1 MKIHA
6 YIITWNEGKILP
18 FTLDH
23 YSKFCEKIF
32 IYDNMSTDN
41 TDEICSK
48 YSNVK
53 VIKWSTP
60 DKKYNDI
67 TLAEMKSNVYKQSR
81 KDNIDW
87 VIMCDCDEY
96 LYHENLL
103 EKLAEYKETGI
114 TMPLIDGHDMFS
126 ETFPE
131 YDGELLTDKVK
142 IGSETYAPMCKN
154 IVFDPILDITYM
166 PGAHSNQCPNAVKST
181 SSEIKLLHYKFLSK
195 EYVLDRYNQLAEQ
208 LSDFNKKTGLSGHW
222 TRPPMKY
229 MDEMKEKNYKVI

>member
-6 YIITWNEGKILP
+6 YIIAWNESKILP

-23 YSKFCEKIF
+23 YSQFCEKIF

-41 TDEICSK
+41 TDEICGK

-53 VIKWSTP
+53 VIKWSTS
-60 DKKYNDI
+60 DKKYNDV

-81 KDNIDW
+81 KDNVDW

-103 EKLAEYKETGI
+103 EKLKEYKNSGV
-114 TMPLIDGHDMFS
+114 TMPLIDGHDMYS
-126 ETFPE
+126 DDFPE
-131 YDGELLTDKVK
+131 YDGELLTDKIK
-142 IGSETYAPMCKN
+142 IGSETYEPMCKN
-154 IVFDPILDITYM
+154 IIFNPSLDIQYM
-166 PGAHSNQCPNAVKST
+166 PGAHSNQCPNAVKSDT
-181 SSEIKLLHYKFLSK
+181 AEIKLLHYKFLSK
-195 EYVLDRYNQLAEQ
+195 EYVLARYNQLAEQ
-208 LSDFNKKTGLSGHW
+208 LSDFNKRTGFSGHW

-229 MDEMKEKNYKVI
+229 MDEMKEKQYKVI